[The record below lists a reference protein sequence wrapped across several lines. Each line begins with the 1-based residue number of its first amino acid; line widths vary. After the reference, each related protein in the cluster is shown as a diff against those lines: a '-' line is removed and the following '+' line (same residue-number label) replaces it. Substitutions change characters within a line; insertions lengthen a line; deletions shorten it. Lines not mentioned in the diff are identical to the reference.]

1 MVQNLAD
8 GILFSNMTLP
18 MLTEFYVIQ
27 VDDLNRMIKIETSG
41 LPTELRNQAIF
52 RSIINTKGKF
62 INYISFMLAE
72 SPEEYILE
80 SQTINAELAVGTST
94 RQEYE
99 ISVSLYEDM
108 IRTAYYD
115 PDRIS
120 KIRNVIKNVDV
131 DVIPE
136 SFDLMFRQFESAIKE
151 IKRMS

>member
-1 MVQNLAD
+1 
-8 GILFSNMTLP
+8 
-18 MLTEFYVIQ
+18 
-27 VDDLNRMIKIETSG
+27 
-41 LPTELRNQAIF
+41 
-52 RSIINTKGKF
+52 
-62 INYISFMLAE
+62 MLAE

>member
-1 MVQNLAD
+1 
-8 GILFSNMTLP
+8 
-18 MLTEFYVIQ
+18 
-27 VDDLNRMIKIETSG
+27 
-41 LPTELRNQAIF
+41 
-52 RSIINTKGKF
+52 
-62 INYISFMLAE
+62 
-72 SPEEYILE
+72 
-80 SQTINAELAVGTST
+80 
-94 RQEYE
+94 
-99 ISVSLYEDM
+99 M